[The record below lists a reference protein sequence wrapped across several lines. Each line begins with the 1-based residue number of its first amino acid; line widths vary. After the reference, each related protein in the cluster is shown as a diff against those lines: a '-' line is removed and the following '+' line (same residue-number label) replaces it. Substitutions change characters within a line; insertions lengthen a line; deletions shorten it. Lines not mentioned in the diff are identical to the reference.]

1 MNHRLSSAVAVS
13 GLVWLVACGEDSK
26 SKEPG
31 PQQEEAGYVLT
42 GQVVSLEPASQ
53 TGATRLT
60 IAWENW
66 MRNGDTLVSQGGVA
80 VPQSLPGAWSLRLT
94 GEPGPGALNDL
105 GAGAGF
111 LGTGRIAVY
120 QDVNGDDRF
129 DVESEPLRGLS
140 GTHVVLYAPT
150 VTPALL
156 SELREWNGIT
166 NLEALAPGY
175 QLARGVC
182 RDGLSF
188 DALEIVPAVS
198 VEVVSESASYG
209 GCLNYH

>member
-13 GLVWLVACGEDSK
+13 GLVWLLGCGEDSK

-31 PQQEEAGYVLT
+31 PLQEEAGFVLE
-42 GQVVSLEPASQ
+42 GQVVSLDAASQ
-53 TGATRLT
+53 AGATRLT

-66 MRNGDTLVSQGGVA
+66 MRSGDIIVSQGSVA
-80 VPQSLPGAWSLRLT
+80 VPQSLPSAYSLRLT

-129 DVESEPLRGLS
+129 DLETEPLRGLS
-140 GTHVVLYAPT
+140 ATHVVLYAPT

-166 NLEALAPGY
+166 NLEALVPGY

-182 RDGLSF
+182 RDGTSF
-188 DALEIVPAVS
+188 DALEIVPAVPVS
-198 VEVVSESASYG
+198 VVSESESDD

>member
-1 MNHRLSSAVAVS
+1 MNRRVSAAVAVS
-13 GLVWLVACGEDSK
+13 GLVWLVACGEDTQPSGP
-26 SKEPG
+26 KE
-31 PQQEEAGYVLT
+31 QEESGYVLN
-42 GQVVSLEPASQ
+42 GQVVSLEPTSQ
-53 TGATRLT
+53 TGATRVT
-60 IAWENW
+60 VAWENW
-66 MRNGDTLVSQGGVA
+66 MRSGDIIVSQGGA
-80 VPQSLPGAWSLRLT
+80 GMPPSFPGAYSLRLT

-129 DVESEPLRGLS
+129 DFETEPLRGLS
-140 GTHVVLYAPT
+140 ATHVVLYAPT

-156 SELREWNGIT
+156 SELQEWNGII
-166 NLEALAPGY
+166 NLEALKPGY

-182 RDGLSF
+182 RNTGTSY
-188 DALEIVPAVS
+188 DALEIVPAQPVDVVAES
-198 VEVVSESASYG
+198 VAYD